1 MQCREKVTLAACTR
15 TCTRLLLPSVVCVG
29 CRTFEG
35 LKGNFSKAISGVLV
49 SEWVGVDS
57 FGRGGGERGVAS
69 IPCWMV
75 KSAAQQKCI
84 PRFFLGGGVGEAA

>member
-57 FGRGGGERGVAS
+57 FGRGGGERGGCIHS
-69 IPCWMV
+69 LLDGEKC
-75 KSAAQQKCI
+75 SAAEMHSKV
-84 PRFFLGGGVGEAA
+84 FFGGGVGEAA

>member
-1 MQCREKVTLAACTR
+1 MEGLGDPRAAHFIIFANTLYRWRWMQCREKVTLAACTR
-15 TCTRLLLPSVVCVG
+15 TCTRLLPSVVCVG

-57 FGRGGGERGVAS
+57 FGRGVENGGLHPFPAG
-69 IPCWMV
+69 W
-75 KSAAQQKCI
+75 
-84 PRFFLGGGVGEAA
+84 